1 MRELFHQ
8 ALTVMDNAFR
18 RMEAQVPA
26 PRPRPFADSFVFRYD
41 EQTIEQALIQKLARV
56 ISGLRAADI
65 LLFHGHVQE
74 QSVLHRTLDEL
85 NEDIM
90 FLAAAITN
98 GPVTDLH
105 KRYLEAF
112 WAEEFDVPDD
122 PVASNQKRDTPPR
135 KKIRAYVARLSG
147 VGSNP
152 STHIDVSETISKTYS
167 GFVHAASPHIMDMC
181 SGDPAKFHLSG
192 MRKTIRINE
201 SADDAWNYFYRS
213 LLSVMAVAK
222 AFGDKPLG
230 DALYE
235 YRAKFEQDSRRDF
248 EGAKRVAIYGNHKRR
263 LLPS

>member
-1 MRELFHQ
+1 MRTLFRQ

-18 RMEAQVPA
+18 RLEAQVPP
-26 PRPRPFADSFVFRYD
+26 PRAQPFKDSFVFRY
-41 EQTIEQALIQKLARV
+41 EEKTIEQALIQKLARV
-56 ISGLRAADI
+56 ISGLRAVDI

-74 QSVLHRTLDEL
+74 QGVLHRTLDEL

-90 FLAAAITN
+90 FLTAAITN
-98 GPVTDLH
+98 DTVTDLH

-122 PVASNQKRDTPPR
+122 PVASTQKRDTPPR
-135 KKIRAYVARLSG
+135 KKIRAYITRVLG
-147 VGSNP
+147 DGLNP
-152 STHIDVSETISKTYS
+152 SKHIDVTETISKTYS

-181 SGDPAKFHLSG
+181 GGDPPRFHLWG
-192 MRKTIRINE
+192 MPGTIRINE

-222 AFGDKPLG
+222 AYGDKPLL

-235 YRAKFEQDSRRDF
+235 YRAKFEADSGKDF
-248 EGAKRVAIYGNHKRR
+248 DGKDRVAT
-263 LLPS
+263 